1 MFSNLNSY
9 NSFLVVG
16 DSLKADIN
24 SNDKYTN
31 SDLCDTYALNPK
43 DSMFDLYDDYNVYL
57 FVGRNNDNSIKI
69 YSQIKNTTILFGL
82 LKSDS
87 FVSVIYK
94 INKQTFL
101 TGHGNGKLLKW
112 KIIYKEYEHK
122 MNNESKIIKKK
133 KINSITIKKEII
145 AHKYM
150 ISCMNY
156 NERHNIIISSDIKGF
171 IFIRKFYDFELINRI
186 LIQDSD
192 VCFINKIFLN
202 DYDIICTVNYNIYK
216 NKNFV
221 SFYSLNGTF
230 LEKSN
235 NIISI
240 DSYQLKN
247 GKMIFNCLNENN
259 LSIFGFNAKNKTD
272 GTSAIIQDDIFNKFN
287 QIGKSKLYNIKNFTI
302 DNNDIYMLLKDGS
315 FIKIYYDNLESLS
328 YGIDNFINF
337 EN

>member
-1 MFSNLNSY
+1 VGENKNIFFLIKKIKGDKKMFVKIYDEKLNDNKCQIIIDKIKIFCCKNEFFTKDKNIANFNQDKDKYECSIAMDIFSNLNSY

-133 KINSITIKKEII
+133 KN
-145 AHKYM
+145 
-150 ISCMNY
+150 
-156 NERHNIIISSDIKGF
+156 
-171 IFIRKFYDFELINRI
+171 
-186 LIQDSD
+186 
-192 VCFINKIFLN
+192 
-202 DYDIICTVNYNIYK
+202 
-216 NKNFV
+216 
-221 SFYSLNGTF
+221 
-230 LEKSN
+230 
-235 NIISI
+235 
-240 DSYQLKN
+240 
-247 GKMIFNCLNENN
+247 
-259 LSIFGFNAKNKTD
+259 
-272 GTSAIIQDDIFNKFN
+272 
-287 QIGKSKLYNIKNFTI
+287 
-302 DNNDIYMLLKDGS
+302 
-315 FIKIYYDNLESLS
+315 
-328 YGIDNFINF
+328 
-337 EN
+337 